1 MMCYNIGERKIDE
14 CANQFQERVYGDAA
28 ASCAAFRRRLLRVS
42 VVAADKGDIRRGAGF
57 SGGIALS
64 CTVQTDRQQ
73 VYNRLKKTG
82 RETSGACLLSYRTK
96 RRGTT

>member
-1 MMCYNIGERKIDE
+1 MCYNIGERKIDQ

-57 SGGIALS
+57 PGGVALS

-73 VYNRLKKTG
+73 VYNRL
-82 RETSGACLLSYRTK
+82 
-96 RRGTT
+96 